1 MICNNRHRLCHPFA
15 ALRACPERSEGMT
28 QPDLFA
34 KVHLSEVAA
43 KKEKYMLHIDARP
56 VDLKLTTPFRISR
69 AVQDTASNVVVQI
82 QYNNH
87 VGYGEAAPDEYYG
100 ENQET
105 VLACITTFA
114 GNLGDDPFLIAD
126 IMSNLDHL
134 IRLNPAAKAAV
145 DMALYDLVGKMLHVP
160 LYKLLGLNPQH
171 TPHTSFTLGI
181 DTPEN
186 MAKKALLARDYPIL
200 KVKVGTKHDLENLQ
214 AIREVSPATIRVDAN
229 TAWTPKEAIRM
240 INALAPYNIEFVE
253 QPVAPRDLDGLR
265 LVRENVPIPI
275 IADES
280 CVTIDDI
287 PRLAG
292 CVDGV
297 NFKLMKSNGI
307 TNVLKMIHVAR
318 AHNLRVMIG
327 CMIESS
333 LAITAAAHLT
343 PLVDYADLDGHLL
356 IDNDPYEGVKV
367 VNGKLVLPDKP
378 GLGVRSR

>member
-1 MICNNRHRLCHPFA
+1 VR
-15 ALRACPERSEGMT
+15 E
-28 QPDLFA
+28 
-34 KVHLSEVAA
+34 
-43 KKEKYMLHIDARP
+43 EKYMLHIDAKP

-69 AVQDTASNVVVQI
+69 GVQHTAPNVVVQI
-82 QYNNH
+82 HHNDY
-87 VGYGEAAPDEYYG
+87 VGYGEAAPDEFYG

-105 VLACITTFA
+105 VLACIATFA
-114 GNLGDDPFLIAD
+114 GNLGDDPFLIED

-134 IRLNPAAKAAV
+134 IRFHPAAKAAV
-145 DMALYDLVGKMLHVP
+145 DMALYDLIGKMLNVP
-160 LYKLLGLNPQH
+160 VYKLLGLNPKH
-171 TPHTSFTLGI
+171 TPHTSFTIGI

-186 MAKKALLARDYPIL
+186 MAKKALAAGDYPIL
-200 KVKVGTKHDLENLQ
+200 KVKVGTKHDLENLK

-229 TAWTPKEAIRM
+229 TAWTPKEAIKM

-253 QPVAPRDLDGLR
+253 QPVAPRDLAGLK
-265 LVRENVPIPI
+265 LVRENVPLPI

-280 CVTIDDI
+280 CVAIEDI
-287 PRLAG
+287 PRLAE

-297 NFKLMKSNGI
+297 NFKLMKSNGM

-318 AHNLRVMIG
+318 ACNLRVMIG

-367 VNGKLVLPDKP
+367 VNGKLVLPDRP
-378 GLGVRSR
+378 GLGVQKAQGKG